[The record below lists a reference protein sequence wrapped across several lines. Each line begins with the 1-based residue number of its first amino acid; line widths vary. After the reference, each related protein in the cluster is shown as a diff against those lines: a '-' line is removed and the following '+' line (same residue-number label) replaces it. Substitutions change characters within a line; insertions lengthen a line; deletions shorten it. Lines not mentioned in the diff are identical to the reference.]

1 VRIWKLLPRPNI
13 CEAATSPICHHVIC
27 HFGTA
32 RTPIEKN
39 RKQKSWSVNSENN
52 CTFEGL
58 KTQFIMSLFQNTV
71 IKKQIIAKEINEMIY
86 TLYGLSE
93 EEVEIIE
100 K

>member
-1 VRIWKLLPRPNI
+1 
-13 CEAATSPICHHVIC
+13 
-27 HFGTA
+27 
-32 RTPIEKN
+32 
-39 RKQKSWSVNSENN
+39 
-52 CTFEGL
+52 
-58 KTQFIMSLFQNTV
+58 MSLFQNTV